1 MPRVRSEKLTRDFVP
16 SRSRVSARGLWM
28 LLACV
33 LFGLSF
39 WPTTRGNAESRVQ
52 TARFS
57 IHGPSGDRESA
68 IAVWPAGRAK
78 EPWPFVIA
86 FHGMGESRAGR
97 DKGYRAWVERY
108 NLVEAY
114 QAMLAGPLTSK
125 NFGGLVRDAEL
136 ARLNAEFTAQPFKG
150 VFVVGVYTPDLLAE
164 VDHPERIDAFAK
176 WVAQKLVPK
185 VRDTFPI
192 ADSGDRKVGV
202 DGVSL
207 GGMVALEVGLRYPDV
222 FGSVGTMQPAIRGR
236 EEHMADLAKKAA
248 EKAPQ
253 AIRLLSSD
261 KDPLL
266 PVTKAFSQALR
277 KRFVA
282 HTLVVTPGGH
292 DYAFNQGPGA
302 IELLYFHDRA
312 LHQAPAAAPV
322 KP

>member
-1 MPRVRSEKLTRDFVP
+1 MASSPRL
-16 SRSRVSARGLWM
+16 GLCGA
-28 LLACV
+28 LIGLACA
-33 LFGLSF
+33 LLGLTF
-39 WPTTRGNAESRVQ
+39 WPTTGGAAESRVQ

-68 IAVWPAGRAK
+68 IALWPAGRSK
-78 EPWPFVIA
+78 ERFPFVIA
-86 FHGMGESRAGR
+86 FHGMGESKAGR

-108 NLVEAY
+108 NLAEAY
-114 QAMLAGPLTSK
+114 EAMLAGPLTSK
-125 NFGGLVRDAEL
+125 AFGGLVRDAEL
-136 ARLNAEFTAQPFKG
+136 VRLNAELAAEPFKG

-164 VDHPERIDAFAK
+164 VDHPERIEAFAR

-185 VRDTFPI
+185 VRDTFPV
-192 ADSGDRKVGV
+192 ADAGDRKVGV

-207 GGMVALEVGLRYPDV
+207 GGMVALEVGLRYPEV

-236 EEHMADLAKKAA
+236 EEQLAELAAKAGA
-248 EKAPQ
+248 KAPQ
-253 AIRLLSSD
+253 VIRLLSSD

-266 PVTKAFSQALR
+266 PVTKAFSEALR
-277 KRFVA
+277 KRFVS

-302 IELLYFHDRA
+302 IELLHFHDRA
-312 LHQAPAAAPV
+312 LRQAPAPAAV